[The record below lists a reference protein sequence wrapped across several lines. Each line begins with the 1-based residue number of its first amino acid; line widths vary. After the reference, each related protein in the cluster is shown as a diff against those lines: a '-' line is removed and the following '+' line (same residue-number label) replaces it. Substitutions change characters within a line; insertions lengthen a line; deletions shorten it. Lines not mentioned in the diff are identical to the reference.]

1 MHPNTVIVSM
11 RNIILP
17 LTCLL
22 LLGGSACAQED
33 LLSQLDSTQVQDTYA
48 TAAFKG
54 LQVITLQSTKMPA
67 KKEFYFVV
75 SHRFGTVKGGIS
87 EFFGFDD
94 ATTKIGGIYGL
105 TDWLAVSGSR
115 HTLSKVYETSVKY
128 RLARQSDLFP
138 FEIVGYNTL
147 DINSLL
153 KKDDYPKIEFS
164 DRLTYITQLIVSRKI
179 SERLSLEL
187 VPSYIHKNL
196 YNPEIENDNQFALGY
211 GGRMKI
217 SKRLSVNLEYAY
229 NFNKPDFY
237 KNPLSVGLDVET
249 GGHIFQLLFTNSQS
263 MTESGYLTSATGDWG
278 KGDFFFGFNLYRVF

>member
-11 RNIILP
+11 RNIILQ

-263 MTESGYLTSATGDWG
+263 MTESGYLTSAAGDWG

>member
-1 MHPNTVIVSM
+1 MKKT
-11 RNIILP
+11 
-17 LTCLL
+17 LL
-22 LLGGSACAQED
+22 QLACFFLFAASASAQED

-54 LQVITLQSTKMPA
+54 LQVITMQSTKMPA

-105 TDWLAVSGSR
+105 TDWLSVSGSR
-115 HTLSKVYETSVKY
+115 HTLSKVYEASVKY
-128 RLARQSDLFP
+128 RLARQSDAFP

-147 DINSLL
+147 DINSQL

-164 DRLTYITQLIVSRKI
+164 DRLTYVSQLIVSRKL

-187 VPSYIHKNL
+187 VPSFIHKNL
-196 YNPEIENDNQFALGY
+196 YNPAIENDNQFAMGY
-211 GGRMKI
+211 GGRMKLT
-217 SKRLSVNLEYAY
+217 KRLSVNLEYAY
-229 NFNKPDFY
+229 NFDKPSFY
-237 KNPLSVGLDVET
+237 NNPLSVGLDVET

-263 MTESGYLTSATGDWG
+263 MTESGYLTGAAGDWG